1 MADFP
6 TDRWP
11 DIERLYS
18 AALELNTSDRDAFL
32 ARACGGDE
40 TLHREVRS
48 LLDYERKA
56 DRFLERSAVAEAA
69 WSIARETRPPLSGRR
84 IAGYDIIDLIGA
96 GGMGEVYRARDRRLG
111 REVAFKV
118 LEPTVAAD

>member
-1 MADFP
+1 MSHPRRSSATGGSPRCGCSARSRAVPDFP

-11 DIERLYS
+11 DIERLYN
-18 AALELNTSDRDAFL
+18 AALDLKSSDRDAYL

-48 LLDYERKA
+48 LLDYERAA
-56 DRFLERSAVAEAA
+56 DRFLERPAVAEAA

-84 IAGYDIIDLIGA
+84 IAGY
-96 GGMGEVYRARDRRLG
+96 
-111 REVAFKV
+111 
-118 LEPTVAAD
+118 